1 MKPSHRREGAF
12 MPTPDP
18 STDAP
23 VSFKE
28 KDDNSDTKQDIRAKE
43 EDVSDTSDKVVVV
56 TPPSRLDSLPKPATQ
71 DLPTKENTS
80 PPDVLV
86 ERPLSPEQSQGPS
99 PPPKSLRSTFTS
111 SLKRFSTLSRSPSL
125 SSRSPKR
132 SSFSTVH
139 SSRTPSPSYPQ
150 YDSTRPSCR
159 RYKVIT
165 QNPAA
170 LFCHEVHSIKSSSE
184 RCSIYI
190 QKINDL
196 YNCYTGLMDWLND
209 AKYRSEYMY
218 SLL

>member
-1 MKPSHRREGAF
+1 MKSSHRREGAF

-18 STDAP
+18 SLDAP

-28 KDDNSDTKQDIRAKE
+28 KGGNSDTIQAKE
-43 EDVSDTSDKVVVV
+43 EDDTIDKVVVV
-56 TPPSRLDSLPKPATQ
+56 TPPSRLDSLPKPVTQ
-71 DLPTKENTS
+71 DLLTKESTS

-86 ERPLSPEQSQGPS
+86 ERSLSPDRSQGPS
-99 PPPKSLRSTFTS
+99 PPPKSLKNSFTS

-132 SSFSTVH
+132 TSFSTAH

-150 YDSTRPSCR
+150 QDLTRPSCR

-196 YNCYTGLMDWLND
+196 YNCDTGLMDWLND
-209 AKYRSEYMY
+209 AKYRGEYRY
-218 SLL
+218 SLLFSNN